1 MERGGRGETGGG
13 AMGGKK
19 RGSGGVGGK
28 EGGRLSGEDE
38 RRTRWQLRNL
48 GEALW
53 YYKMVVAA
61 ADDAAG
67 VGGVGGAAQVPAAL
81 VGTARNNM
89 ACIRLRAL
97 AIMHSVY
104 REGGGGGSRSGGGRG
119 LARKALREGGMMRML
134 RWRRGWHWRRRRR
147 WERAREGGGY
157 VDEEEG
163 DGRSM
168 HAHPLK
174 LPL

>member
-1 MERGGRGETGGG
+1 MLTYAGR
-13 AMGGKK
+13 
-19 RGSGGVGGK
+19 S
-28 EGGRLSGEDE
+28 LSGEHE
-38 RRTRWQLRNL
+38 RRTRWKLGNL

-67 VGGVGGAAQVPAAL
+67 VGGLGGAAQVPAAL

-104 REGGGGGSRSGGGRG
+104 REGEGGRSRSGGVRR
-119 LARKALREGGMMRML
+119 LARKALSEGGMMRML

-147 WERAREGGGY
+147 WERAREGGCY

-163 DGRSM
+163 DWTSM
-168 HAHPLK
+168 RAHPLK
-174 LPL
+174 QPL